1 MGSPSQV
8 KRALVATLLIAT
20 LARNAIASAAP
31 SPGAI
36 DDSII
41 LSSVARAASPRPQSS
56 RVPSRTPINAVPTST
71 PRVAAPA
78 SPTPTPLP
86 VTPHLLTSVQLGGS
100 LARTYAQFGPP
111 QVVIY
116 QRGYSYWA
124 FNTDS
129 GHAWLVIAAHGTT
142 VQSAQF
148 IAKAR
153 QRSTLRNT
161 IGVAL
166 GDPRKRVTAL
176 AGAGL
181 LFTNGVLETKA
192 ANGTQTFY
200 GLTKSN
206 TVDRIGRTLGDTFM
220 PEMIRWYEFT
230 GWTADRAIP
239 ASMAAGG
246 SSVGEARYIA
256 SMKPRPAYPS
266 CIGGNGWHVVSR
278 QRISYTGLPLDEL
291 RIRCG
296 LTSYEDT
303 IYFSVSAN
311 TPRAFNDDIVSQH
324 LLQRAGVHD
333 ARVALSVRRL
343 SVRPMTSPTAAPQI
357 WFTTPNGTR
366 FLNGTIDPHFTFT
379 YDPNDPPGNAY
390 LNYST
395 SGVVPMVVH
404 RQGGVASA
412 AAINGIRP
420 MVGGGGGQINC
431 GMQYGSG
438 GKGSSKCSDSP
449 AKPPCPYPSMD
460 NGAVGAAACFPT
472 NPNKHRDPCKGDGGA
487 AGHPIDVATG
497 FLWRTDQD
505 FQLSGPFGLSF
516 QHRYDSQFPTY
527 QGRLGVGWRDTY
539 GAYLD
544 TTYVGNGF
552 VTFYDANCNEEDF
565 AGVGPG
571 VTVFDQFSGGYLTEN
586 ASGGSIT
593 SFTLTTWDHNSLTF
607 SATGA
612 LSSMTDRIGNAQ
624 TISRDGQ
631 GRIGTVTDSLGRSLQ
646 FGYDS
651 NNRVNSITSM
661 PTAISVSFTYDSDSV
676 GNCYSG
682 DLCTAKES
690 DGSTWTYEYY
700 NPSTMGGD
708 HLLMKVLDPL
718 GHEAEYNQYTM
729 VDIGDGN
736 PHYRVTH
743 QETDGAM
750 NAWDLAY
757 SLNGTIGTTTIS
769 NTTFPLQTTTYTWD
783 ENLAQVLSVT
793 GPLCDCN
800 GDKRSYTYDLFGR
813 RLSTAS
819 NGTVSQTLAYGRDK
833 IFTSPDGLTTYS
845 GTAYPS
851 VTDRYDVNIS
861 TLRGPAIRHVQYTYY
876 PLNDPSNRGDLV
888 NVTTEPSVVVGGN
901 NVTTTDS
908 YNSQGLLLTRARTGY
923 LTPTG
928 GSTTYTTTYT
938 YDPTHGRIK
947 TVTGP
952 RTDVATL
959 TTFNYYSD
967 TDSDLAGRGQLQ
979 SVSRQVTASPAFNL
993 VTTYAGSTVSPY
1005 NTYTLYGGPGS
1016 IVDPNGVVT
1025 DLDHDALGRVTKST
1039 VKGVSG
1045 DPGDLATAFSY
1056 DTASRLT
1063 KVTYPLS
1070 NGIAYSY
1077 NNSND
1082 LTATTLF
1089 NSSGLQYDRL
1099 QKTYNVISEVS
1110 SAKAQSCTTPATSC
1124 AAWATQNSE
1133 SYSYSPVGN
1142 LQTTTFPTGGSIT
1155 NNWTG
1160 AGNYTGNTSGDSS
1173 YSVSTVNQ
1181 YDASHNL
1188 TVTGNGNGYDQAT
1201 YTHDLQG
1208 NVDSVTISLASSAV
1222 TAYYH
1227 DDFGRLRQRVSP
1239 YEGTS
1244 IYQYDPDG
1252 NLTQYTDGN
1261 GAVTVGTYDALD
1273 RPLKRV
1279 STPAIGSL
1287 QPTETVSYTWDQ
1299 DASSGTFRL
1308 GRLAKMTDPSGSTT
1322 YSYERRGNVNGT
1334 TQVVSGVSGGTYTT
1348 TYAYDGNGNRDSV
1361 TLPSGRALTYTFDY
1375 ADRPYS
1381 VQGSLSGSSATY
1393 VSSATYEPFGPPL
1406 SIAFGNGTMQA
1417 WTYNQRYL
1425 PAENKL
1431 TYSSTTLSDL
1441 KYTENAVGYVTQIA
1455 DQLNAGYTRNYA
1467 YGGHATN
1474 MLTSAITGASLWGAA
1489 TYGDTYAQNL
1499 TNGNFPGRN
1508 LTFALA
1514 QGNSQLVSVNNSTA
1528 NTLTPVTFDGA
1539 GNELQIGSAT
1549 YVYSARN
1556 LLASGDGI
1564 SYTYDGLGRR
1574 VTATM
1579 PAYGTRVSL
1588 YDPRMHLQWE
1598 SQMHSGSIAYD
1609 YIWFGD
1615 IPVAQ
1620 EDVGGQ
1626 THWTVTD
1633 HLGTPFIQ
1641 TNAAGAIYWQADYEP
1656 FGAVYKLRTPDAHQP
1671 LRFPG
1676 QEAEE
1681 LDPSQGP
1688 NGASARFYNGYRWY
1702 RPQWGRYTQIDPVE
1716 YAGNRYNLYGY
1727 TEYDPTNRIDPQGL
1741 TPPPWAGG
1749 IWLTHALQGAGNVW
1763 QWLTEPG
1770 PPPVPPNWDTPPGD
1784 DWGWKGNGP
1793 QGSDRGAWH
1802 NPGTG
1807 ETLHPDP
1814 NHGPPEGPHWD
1825 WIPPKG
1831 YVPPPGG
1838 PGGGWI
1844 PNPDKPGRYRHP
1856 PLPPMCPI

>member
-1 MGSPSQV
+1 MYG
-8 KRALVATLLIAT
+8 
-20 LARNAIASAAP
+20 
-31 SPGAI
+31 
-36 DDSII
+36 
-41 LSSVARAASPRPQSS
+41 
-56 RVPSRTPINAVPTST
+56 
-71 PRVAAPA
+71 
-78 SPTPTPLP
+78 
-86 VTPHLLTSVQLGGS
+86 
-100 LARTYAQFGPP
+100 QFGPP

-148 IAKAR
+148 IAKAH
-153 QRSTLRNT
+153 QKSTLRNAT
-161 IGVAL
+161 GVAL
-166 GDPRKRVTAL
+166 GDPRKRVGAL

-192 ANGTQTFY
+192 ANGIQSFY
-200 GLTKSN
+200 GFAKSN

-230 GWTADRAIP
+230 GWTPDRAIP
-239 ASMAAGG
+239 ASITAGG
-246 SSVGEARYIA
+246 SIGGEARYIA
-256 SMKPRPAYPS
+256 AMKPSPAYPS
-266 CIGGNGWHVVSR
+266 CIGGNVWHTVSR
-278 QRISYTGLPLDEL
+278 QRIAYTGLPLDEL

-324 LLQRAGVHD
+324 LLQRAGVHGSQL
-333 ARVALSVRRL
+333 AQSVRRL
-343 SVRPMTSPTAAPQI
+343 SVQPMTSPTAAPQI

-366 FLNGTIDPHFTFT
+366 YLNGTIDPHFTFT

-395 SGVVPMVVH
+395 SGVAPMVAH
-404 RQGGVASA
+404 RQGGVASTA
-412 AAINGIRP
+412 SSGVRP

-431 GMQYGSG
+431 GAQLGSG

-449 AKPPCPYPSMD
+449 PKSPCPYPSTD
-460 NGAVGAAACFPT
+460 NGAVGAAACFGT
-472 NPNKHRDPCKGDGGA
+472 NNNKHHDPCKGAGGA

-544 TTYVGNGF
+544 TTYVANGF

-571 VTVFDQFSGGYLTEN
+571 VTVFDQFSGGYLTAN

-593 SFTLTTWDHNSLTF
+593 SFTLTTWDHNALTF

-631 GRIGTVTDSLGRSLQ
+631 GRISTVADSLGRSLQ

-651 NNRVNSITSM
+651 TNRVNSITST
-661 PTAISVSFTYDSDSV
+661 PTSISVSFTYDSDTV

-757 SLNGTIGTTTIS
+757 SLNGNTGTTTIS

-800 GDKRSYTYDLFGR
+800 GDNRSYTYDLFGR
-813 RLSTAS
+813 LLSTAS

-851 VTDRYDVNIS
+851 VTDRYDLDIS
-861 TLRGPAIRHVQYTYY
+861 TLRGPATRHVQYTYY

-967 TDSDLAGRGQLQ
+967 SDSDLARRGQLQ
-979 SVSRQVTASPAFNL
+979 IVSRQVTASPAFNL

-1005 NTYTLYGGPGS
+1005 NTYTLYGGAGS
-1016 IVDPNGVVT
+1016 VGDPNGVVT
-1025 DLDHDALGRVTKST
+1025 DFDHDAMGRVTKST
-1039 VKGVSG
+1039 VKGVT
-1045 DPGDLATAFSY
+1045 GDLADLATGFSY

-1160 AGNYTGNTSGDSS
+1160 AGNYTGNTSGNSS

-1188 TVTGNGNGYDQAT
+1188 TATGNGNGYDQAT

-1273 RPLKRV
+1273 RPLTRV

-1287 QPTETVSYTWDQ
+1287 QPTETVSYAWDE

-1308 GRLAKMTDPSGSTT
+1308 GRLAKITDPSGSTT
-1322 YSYERRGNVNGT
+1322 YSYERRGNINGT
-1334 TQVVSGVSGGTYTT
+1334 TQTVSGVSGGTYTT
-1348 TYAYDGNGNRDSV
+1348 TYGYDGNGNRASV

-1425 PAENKL
+1425 PTENKL

-1474 MLTSAITGASLWGAA
+1474 MLAQSTTGANLWRTA

-1499 TNGNFPGRN
+1499 TNANFPGHN
-1508 LTFALA
+1508 LTFGLA
-1514 QGNSQLVSVNNSTA
+1514 QGNSQLVSVNNSTT

-1539 GNELQIGSAT
+1539 GNELQIGSAS
-1549 YVYSARN
+1549 YVYSARS

-1579 PAYGTRVSL
+1579 PTYGTRVSL
-1588 YDPRMHLQWE
+1588 YDPRMHLQSE
-1598 SQMHSGSIAYD
+1598 SQMHGGSIAYD

-1620 EDVGGQ
+1620 EDIGGQ

-1633 HLGTPFIQ
+1633 NLGTPFVQ
-1641 TNAAGAIYWQADYEP
+1641 TNASGAIYWQADYEP

-1702 RPQWGRYTQIDPVE
+1702 RPQWGRYTQGDALE
-1716 YAGNRYNLYGY
+1716 YAGASSYNLYAYAINNPTTYSDPSGLCLPVCALPALPILGGGISAGWAAAVGAAVAAGAGVGY
-1727 TEYDPTNRIDPQGL
+1727 LIGRWQKGSSGNGDETAARPPTGSLPIDQTEWSGDHREIKRGVNADPGTSTYIDPND
-1741 TPPPWAGG
+1741 
-1749 IWLTHALQGAGNVW
+1749 NVW
-1763 QWLTEPG
+1763 TE
-1770 PPPVPPNWDTPPGD
+1770 
-1784 DWGWKGNGP
+1784 
-1793 QGSDRGAWH
+1793 
-1802 NPGTG
+1802 NPDGTW
-1807 ETLHPDP
+1807 T
-1814 NHGPPEGPHWD
+1814 NHGAASSYVSSGKS
-1825 WIPPKG
+1825 KG
-1831 YVPPPGG
+1831 RQ
-1838 PGGGWI
+1838 
-1844 PNPDKPGRYRHP
+1844 GRDRNRR
-1856 PLPPMCPI
+1856 CK